1 MNILKKVKRNAHI
14 KINDQDYMTYEYARS
29 KDISVTNKES
39 WIIEG
44 VAYYM
49 LTEDIVVD
57 VEEEILGVGA

>member
-14 KINDQDYMTYEYARS
+14 KINDQDFMTYEYARS
-29 KDISVTNKES
+29 KGMSVTNKES
-39 WIIEG
+39 WELDG
-44 VAYYM
+44 VRYFM

>member
-14 KINDQDYMTYEYARS
+14 KINDQDFMTYEFARS

-39 WIIEG
+39 WVIEG
-44 VAYYM
+44 IAYYM

-57 VEEEILGVGA
+57 LEEEVLGVGS

>member
-14 KINDQDYMTYEYARS
+14 KINDQDFMTYEYARS

-44 VAYYM
+44 VTYFM

-57 VEEEILGVGA
+57 LEEEILGVGS

>member
-44 VAYYM
+44 VTYYM
-49 LTEDIVVD
+49 LTEDLVVD
-57 VEEEILGVGA
+57 LEEETLGVGA

>member
-14 KINDQDYMTYEYARS
+14 KINDQDFMTYEYARS

-39 WIIEG
+39 WVIEG
-44 VAYYM
+44 IAYYM

-57 VEEEILGVGA
+57 LEEEVLGVGS

>member
-1 MNILKKVKRNAHI
+1 MNILKKIKRNAHI
-14 KINDQDYMTYEYARS
+14 KINDQDFMTYEYARS

-44 VAYYM
+44 VTYFM

-57 VEEEILGVGA
+57 LEEEVLGVGS

>member
-39 WIIEG
+39 WVIEG
-44 VAYYM
+44 IAYYM
-49 LTEDIVVD
+49 LTEDIVVN

>member
-14 KINDQDYMTYEYARS
+14 KINDQDFMTYEHARS

-44 VAYYM
+44 VTYFM

-57 VEEEILGVGA
+57 LEEEILGVGS

>member
-14 KINDQDYMTYEYARS
+14 KINDQDFMTYEYARS

-44 VAYYM
+44 VTYFM

-57 VEEEILGVGA
+57 LEEEVLGVGS

>member
-1 MNILKKVKRNAHI
+1 MNVLKKVKRNAHI

-57 VEEEILGVGA
+57 IEEEILGVGS

>member
-44 VAYYM
+44 VTYFM

-57 VEEEILGVGA
+57 LEEEILGVGS

>member
-1 MNILKKVKRNAHI
+1 MNVLKKIKRNSHI
-14 KINDQDYMTYEYARS
+14 KINDQDFMTYEYARS

-44 VAYYM
+44 VTYFM

-57 VEEEILGVGA
+57 IEEEILGVGA

>member
-1 MNILKKVKRNAHI
+1 MNIFKKVKRNAHI

-44 VAYYM
+44 VTYFM

-57 VEEEILGVGA
+57 LEEEILGVGS

>member
-1 MNILKKVKRNAHI
+1 MNVLKKIKRNSHI

-44 VAYYM
+44 IAYYM

-57 VEEEILGVGA
+57 IEEEILGVGA